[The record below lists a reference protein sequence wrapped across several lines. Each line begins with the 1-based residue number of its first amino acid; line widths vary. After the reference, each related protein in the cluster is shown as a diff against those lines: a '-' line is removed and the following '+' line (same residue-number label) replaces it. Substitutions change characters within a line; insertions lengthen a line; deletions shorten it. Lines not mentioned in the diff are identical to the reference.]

1 MTDLE
6 KIMRDTEEYPDTK
19 AEKPPTTFYVGDT
32 VLLKSGSHPMV
43 VTDPRDVCN
52 RSQVSCCW
60 MSPDGTLHRNSFEVE
75 LLQRADTNEKYSLQ
89 KQLDLLN
96 LQLQIQKLEGFKDQ
110 LKKERM
116 NLSNPLSD
124 RFPRKIR

>member
-1 MTDLE
+1 MTDLD
-6 KIMRDTEEYPDTK
+6 KIIQEPEVPYFF
-19 AEKPPTTFYVGDT
+19 EVGDT

-43 VTDPRDVCN
+43 VTDLPQGMDPFI
-52 RSQVSCCW
+52 CCW
-60 MSPDGTLHRNSFEVE
+60 MSPDGTLHSGRFHYEV
-75 LLQRADTNEKYSLQ
+75 LQLADTNEKYSLQ

-96 LQLQIQKLEGFKDQ
+96 LQLNLQKLEGFKDQ

-116 NLSNPLSD
+116 NLAAPSSD